1 MRQSCGDGVPGMIM
15 NSLIYILKYG
25 WVIFLPICLI
35 SYIPLALQVEETG
48 GIPAW
53 AYWMGALFFTTSFLV
68 WLAIG
73 CLYYV
78 MQKKIEQQGQL
89 NQ

>member
-1 MRQSCGDGVPGMIM
+1 M

-25 WVIFLPICLI
+25 WILFLPICLI
-35 SYIPLALQVEETG
+35 SYVPLALQADQAG

-53 AYWMGALFFTTSFLV
+53 AYWMGAMFFTTSFLV

-73 CLYYV
+73 ILYYV
-78 MQKKIEQQGQL
+78 LQNKMHGPQNKEG
-89 NQ
+89 